1 MKVIKKQT
9 NSRMCIICGMEN
21 HAGIHAPFYEMENG
35 SVISLFSFKDI
46 HQSYPERTHGGL
58 ISTMLDEIIGRAIWV
73 LEPDIWGVTMDINV
87 KFRKPVPYD
96 APLKAYGKII
106 KNSRRGFTGVGYIL
120 DQDDNILAEGVANYL
135 KLPLDKI
142 STEECHETV
151 NILYPDD
158 VKEINVNMEKI
169 PCESR

>member
-1 MKVIKKQT
+1 MKVLKKQT
-9 NSRMCIICGMEN
+9 NSKMCIICGMDN
-21 HAGIHAPFYEMENG
+21 HAGVKAPFYEMENG
-35 SVISLFSFKDI
+35 SVISLFNFKDV

-73 LEPDIWGVTMDINV
+73 LEPEIWGVTMDINV

-96 APLKAYGKII
+96 VNLKAYGKIV
-106 KNSRRGFTGVGYIL
+106 KNSKRFFTGVGYIL
-120 DQDDNILAEGVANYL
+120 DNDDNILAEGVANYL

-151 NILYPDD
+151 NLLYPDD
-158 VKEINVNMEKI
+158 VKEIKIDCEKL
-169 PCESR
+169 P

>member
-1 MKVIKKQT
+1 MKVLKKQT

-21 HAGIHAPFYEMENG
+21 RAGVHAPFYEMEDG

-58 ISTMLDEIIGRAIWV
+58 ISTMIDEVVGRAIWV

-106 KNSRRGFTGVGYIL
+106 KNSRRAFTGVGYIL
-120 DQDDNILAEGVANYL
+120 DENDNILAEGVANYL
-135 KLPLDKI
+135 KLPIEKI
-142 STEECHETV
+142 SSDDCHET
-151 NILYPDD
+151 IDIYSPDD
-158 VKEINVNMEKI
+158 VKEIKIDCEKLK
-169 PCESR
+169 CE

>member
-1 MKVIKKQT
+1 MKVLKKQT

-21 HAGIHAPFYEMENG
+21 RAGVKAPFYEMEDG

-58 ISTMLDEIIGRAIWV
+58 ISTMIDEVVGRAIWV
-73 LEPDIWGVTMDINV
+73 LEPDIWGVTMDISV

-120 DQDDNILAEGVANYL
+120 DENDNVLAQGEANYL
-135 KLPLDKI
+135 KLPIEKI
-142 STEECHETV
+142 SSDDCHET
-151 NILYPDD
+151 IDLYEPDD
-158 VKEINVNMEKI
+158 VKEIKIDCEKLK
-169 PCESR
+169 